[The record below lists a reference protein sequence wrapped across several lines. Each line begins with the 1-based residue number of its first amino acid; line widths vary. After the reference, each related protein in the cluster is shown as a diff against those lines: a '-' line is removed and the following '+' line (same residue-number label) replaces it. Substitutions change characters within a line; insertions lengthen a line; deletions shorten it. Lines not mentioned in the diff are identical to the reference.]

1 MGVLDRFLSSM
12 KFNDEDDYEDEYLDD
27 EDEVVESRRRFRGR
41 EAISLDSDDDNGYR
55 PQRAKITQMPMRKK
69 NASFSNKMG
78 VCVVKPTNV
87 EEGQVIIDTLLDNRT
102 VVVKLEGIGIDT
114 AQRIMDITFGANVAL
129 DGHLQQISKNIF
141 IVTPRCVDIS
151 GDFSESFG
159 VGQFDMFAIA
169 K

>member
-1 MGVLDRFLSSM
+1 MMGVLDRFLSSM
-12 KFNDEDDYEDEYLDD
+12 KFNDEDDYDEDYLED
-27 EDEVVESRRRFRGR
+27 EDEVVDRRRFRSR
-41 EAISLDSDDDNGYR
+41 EAISLDDDDNGYR
-55 PQRAKITQMPMRKK
+55 PQRAKITKMPQKRT

-87 EEGQVIIDTLLDNRT
+87 EDGQVIIDTLLDNRT
-102 VVVKLEGIGIDT
+102 CVVNLEGIGIDT

-141 IVTPRCVDIS
+141 IVTPRSVDIS